1 MNRTN
6 TALVALAVLLASAAP
21 STTAG
26 TAQFARSSTSEPI
39 APQTDQRPRLTVVIS
54 IDQFRGDYLAR
65 YEDLFLPAT
74 DGDTLGGFSY
84 LMDQGAY
91 FADARYDHYPLFTG
105 PGHAVILTGGHPS
118 KTGIVGNDWWDVVHR
133 RPVYCVDDP
142 RWAVVGAAPESKASP
157 MGPLNLYSSTVG
169 DELKLAT
176 AGRAKVVTLAIKD
189 RAAILLGGHAQDV
202 SLWFDTAG
210 GRWISSTAYC
220 RDGELPAWVQQ
231 LNEERIPSSY
241 LGKPWTPRTTEQL
254 LRERS
259 MVPTHVGGDIPEGFG
274 RSFPHTIGAEDKS
287 SSYKGFCLTPFAND
301 FVFESAERAV
311 QAEGL
316 GQRNVPDLLAINLSP
331 NDYIGHAFG
340 PYSPEVMEMTLATDR
355 ALSGF
360 INFLNETVPGGMD
373 NVLFV
378 VTADHGVAPI
388 PEETQPQPTDFTVGR
403 YESNTIIETIDRA
416 LRSRF
421 GVPAGG
427 CWFATTTDDPTGE
440 ALANSGAFIDGQVY
454 LSPEA
459 IRGAVDSGRADSR
472 RDIERVACDSI
483 HDARLP
489 WVYACYGR
497 TQIIEGAIGQTDLTR
512 HLANG
517 VHPTLSGDL
526 IIIGQQASL
535 EDPPSSGHPTTHG
548 TPYAYDT
555 HVPILIS
562 SPRLVRAGTY
572 ANRVAPSDIAPT
584 ISLLLGVE
592 FPSACDGRVLHEALL
607 AHRPREPF

>member
-1 MNRTN
+1 MNRIHF
-6 TALVALAVLLASAAP
+6 ALVALVVLLASAASSALAGAP
-21 STTAG
+21 NTA
-26 TAQFARSSTSEPI
+26 ARSAA
-39 APQTDQRPRLTVVIS
+39 APDAAHVDARPRLTVVIS
-54 IDQFRGDYLAR
+54 IDQFRGDYLHR
-65 YEDLFLPAT
+65 FEDLFLPAR
-74 DGDTLGGFSY
+74 DGDTLGGFGY

-91 FADARYDHYPLFTG
+91 FADARYEHYPLFTG

-118 KTGIVGNDWWDVVHR
+118 KTGIVGNDWWDVAHR
-133 RPVYCVDDP
+133 RPVYCVDDA
-142 RWAVVGAAPESKASP
+142 RWTVVGAGPKSKATP
-157 MGPLNLYSSTVG
+157 MGPLNLQSTTVG

-189 RAAILLGGHAQDV
+189 RAAILLGGHVQDL

-220 RDGELPAWVQQ
+220 RDGQLPAWVAE
-231 LNEERIPSSY
+231 LNDERIPSSY
-241 LGKPWTPRTTEQL
+241 PGKQWTPQASEQL
-254 LRERS
+254 LSERS
-259 MVPTHVGGDIPEGFG
+259 MIPTHVGGDIPDGFG
-274 RSFPHTIGAEDKS
+274 LAFPHTIGAEEKS

-311 QAEGL
+311 KAERL
-316 GQRNVPDLLAINLSP
+316 GQRDVPDLLAINLSP

-355 ALSGF
+355 ALSEF
-360 INFLNETVPGGMD
+360 INFLDDTVPGGMD

-388 PEETQPQPTDFTVGR
+388 PEETRPQPTDFTAGR

-421 GVPAGG
+421 GAPAGG
-427 CWFATTTDDPTGE
+427 CWFATTSDDPTG
-440 ALANSGAFIDGQVY
+440 ADLDHSGAFIEGQVY

-459 IRGAVDSGRADSR
+459 IRGAIDAGRADSR
-472 RDIERVACDSI
+472 RDIERVACDAI
-483 HDARLP
+483 NDARLP

-497 TQIIEGAIGQTDLTR
+497 TQIIEGALGQTDLTR

-526 IIIGQQASL
+526 IVIGQQASL
-535 EDPPSSGHPTTHG
+535 ENPPSSGHPTSHG

-555 HVPILIS
+555 HVPILIA
-562 SPRLVRAGTY
+562 SPRFIRPGVY

-592 FPSACDGRVLHEALL
+592 FPSGCDGRVLHEALRQ
-607 AHRPREPF
+607 HGPRE